1 MSSVHGPPG
10 LKLRGRRQVE
20 RQDPVFIQ
28 VGALAD
34 GFAPDANILAPVNAL
49 AGRSLALGDAA
60 GAWRV
65 YTFEAGA
72 LQWRDAAT
80 DTGGRAPCRVT
91 RLRDGL
97 YFVDYIDPA
106 ARATSVSLV
115 IDVGNGVWTS
125 VVGTLPTEAD
135 THIDAFTRVARG
147 LPLTGVDAA
156 FRHGTLGG
164 HAQPGPLHRP
174 TRELIGKRT
183 MYRYSPTECYEHI
196 YLNENFYAWQCL
208 QGVEGGLADVDRC
221 HYFRIADELY
231 LFVWREKVVPTLGV
245 VLIDLAQ
252 RKTDGKIFGYQ
263 GGDFGTLS
271 NFPVGAHAQVL
282 NETVH
287 PLGGE
292 AQR

>member
-1 MSSVHGPPG
+1 M
-10 LKLRGRRQVE
+10 E

-34 GFAPDANILAPVNAL
+34 GFAPDANVLAPVDAL
-49 AGRSLALGDAA
+49 VARTLTLDDAS

-80 DTGGRAPCRVT
+80 DTEGRVACRVT

-97 YFVDYIDPA
+97 YFVDYIDA
-106 ARATSVSLV
+106 TARATSVSLV
-115 IDVGNGVWTS
+115 IDLDTGVWTS

-135 THIDAFTRVARG
+135 TRIDAFTRVARG
-147 LPLTGVDAA
+147 LPLTAVDAQ

-164 HAQPGPLHRP
+164 HARPGPLHAP

-221 HYFRIADELY
+221 HYFKIADELY

-245 VLIDLAQ
+245 VLIDFAQ
-252 RKTDGKIFGYQ
+252 HKTDGKIFGYQ
-263 GGDFGTLS
+263 GSDFGSLS
-271 NFPVGAHAQVL
+271 NFPVGAYAQVL

-287 PLGGE
+287 SLGDE

>member
-34 GFAPDANILAPVNAL
+34 GFAPEANILASVDAL
-49 AGRSLALGDAA
+49 AGRALALGDAS

-65 YTFEAGA
+65 YTFEPGA

-80 DTGGRAPCRVT
+80 DAGGREPCRVT
-91 RLRDGL
+91 RLRDWL
-97 YFVDYIDPA
+97 YFVDYIDSA

-115 IDVGNGVWTS
+115 IDLDNGVWTS

-135 THIDAFTRVARG
+135 TRIDAFSRVARG
-147 LPLTGVDAA
+147 LPLTGVEAE

-164 HAQPGPLHRP
+164 HTQPGPLHGA

>member
-1 MSSVHGPPG
+1 M
-10 LKLRGRRQVE
+10 E

-34 GFAPDANILAPVNAL
+34 GFAPEANILAPVDAL
-49 AGRSLALGDAA
+49 VGRTLALGDAS
-60 GAWRV
+60 GAWRF
-65 YTFEAGA
+65 YTFEPDA
-72 LQWRDAAT
+72 LQWRDAAS

-97 YFVDYIDPA
+97 YFVDYIDVT

-115 IDVGNGVWTS
+115 IDLDTGVWTS

-135 THIDAFTRVARG
+135 TRIDAFTRVARG
-147 LPLTGVDAA
+147 LPLTAVDVR

-164 HAQPGPLHRP
+164 HAQPGPLHAP

-221 HYFRIADELY
+221 HYFKMADELY

-271 NFPVGAHAQVL
+271 NFQIGAYAQVL
-282 NETVH
+282 NETVY
-287 PLGGE
+287 PPGGE

>member
-1 MSSVHGPPG
+1 M
-10 LKLRGRRQVE
+10 E

-49 AGRSLALGDAA
+49 VGRSLALGDAS

-65 YTFEAGA
+65 YTFDAGA

-80 DTGGRAPCRVT
+80 DASGRAPCRVT
-91 RLRDGL
+91 RLRDDL

-115 IDVGNGVWTS
+115 IDVGSGVWTS
-125 VVGTLPTEAD
+125 VAGTLPTEAD
-135 THIDAFTRVARG
+135 TRVDAFTRVARG
-147 LPLTGVDAA
+147 LPLTGVDAV

-164 HAQPGPLHRP
+164 HTQPGPLHGP

-221 HYFRIADELY
+221 HYFRIAEQLY

-271 NFPVGAHAQVL
+271 NFPIGAHAQVL

>member
-10 LKLRGRRQVE
+10 LKLCGRGQVE

-34 GFAPDANILAPVNAL
+34 GFAPDANVLAPVDAL
-49 AGRSLALGDAA
+49 VGRTLTLGDAS

-65 YTFEAGA
+65 YTFEPGA
-72 LQWRDAAT
+72 LQWHDAAT
-80 DTGGRAPCRVT
+80 GTDGRAACRVT

-97 YFVDYIDPA
+97 YFVDYIDA
-106 ARATSVSLV
+106 TARATSVSLV
-115 IDVGNGVWTS
+115 IDLDTGVWTS

-135 THIDAFTRVARG
+135 TRIDAFTRVTHG
-147 LPLTGVDAA
+147 LPLTAVDAQ
-156 FRHGTLGG
+156 FRHGALGG
-164 HAQPGPLHRP
+164 HARPGPLHAP

-245 VLIDLAQ
+245 VLIDFAQ

-263 GGDFGTLS
+263 GSDFGSLS
-271 NFPVGAHAQVL
+271 NFQIGAYAQVL

-287 PLGGE
+287 PLGDE

>member
-1 MSSVHGPPG
+1 M
-10 LKLRGRRQVE
+10 E

-34 GFAPDANILAPVNAL
+34 GFAPDAHVLAPVNAL
-49 AGRSLALGDAA
+49 VGQSLALVDAA

-80 DTGGRAPCRVT
+80 DTGGRALCRVT
-91 RLRDGL
+91 RLRDAL

-115 IDVGNGVWTS
+115 IDVGSGVWTS

-156 FRHGTLGG
+156 FRHGTLCG
-164 HAQPGPLHRP
+164 HAQPGPLHGP

-271 NFPVGAHAQVL
+271 NFPIGAHAQVL

>member
-1 MSSVHGPPG
+1 M
-10 LKLRGRRQVE
+10 E

-34 GFAPDANILAPVNAL
+34 GFAPEANVLAPVDAL
-49 AGRSLALGDAA
+49 VGRTLALGDAA
-60 GAWRV
+60 GVWRV
-65 YTFEAGA
+65 HTFEPGA
-72 LQWRDAAT
+72 LQWRDPAT

-97 YFVDYIDPA
+97 YFVDYIDA
-106 ARATSVSLV
+106 TARATSVSLV
-115 IDVGNGVWTS
+115 IDLDTGVWTA

-135 THIDAFTRVARG
+135 TRIDAFTRVARG
-147 LPLTGVDAA
+147 LPLTAVDAQ

-164 HAQPGPLHRP
+164 HARPGPLHAP

-208 QGVEGGLADVDRC
+208 QGVERGLADVDRC

-271 NFPVGAHAQVL
+271 NFPIGAYAQVL

-292 AQR
+292 GQR

>member
-1 MSSVHGPPG
+1 M
-10 LKLRGRRQVE
+10 E

-49 AGRSLALGDAA
+49 VGRSLALGDAS

-65 YTFEAGA
+65 YTFDAGA

-80 DTGGRAPCRVT
+80 DASGRAPCRVT
-91 RLRDGL
+91 RLRDDL

-115 IDVGNGVWTS
+115 IDVGSGVWTS
-125 VVGTLPTEAD
+125 VAGTLPTEAD
-135 THIDAFTRVARG
+135 TRVDAFTRVARG

-164 HAQPGPLHRP
+164 HTQPGPLHGP

-183 MYRYSPTECYEHI
+183 MYCYSPTECYEHI

-221 HYFRIADELY
+221 HYFRIAEQLY

-271 NFPVGAHAQVL
+271 NFPIGAHAQVL
-282 NETVH
+282 NETEH